1 MTVTSL
7 PVHSRI
13 AAVSRLA
20 WLTIALLGLSVDQ
33 VTFAQA
39 GGAHG
44 SSGAHGSGGP
54 GRPPGLPGMPG
65 MPGRTGGP
73 GAPAGPPIPGQANP
87 NALKGPPTE
96 LKIDSETLPKKFA
109 PPAAKA
115 EVMDLDQPLA
125 MQDEIDKLKKD
136 LAKYQTVMR
145 TAKSTDADKI
155 LIRNGIRYRLA
166 LMCLKKNRLELS
178 KLHEDLTRDLNSAAS
193 APEAANANAIKSF
206 RQIVMQEIVSQ
217 AGPLL
222 VTQPFHVRLHIALLL
237 GELNLTEENP
247 KFALK
252 LEAYSPVCEPLLQVI
267 SSPDQPEGVKIV
279 AVNGL
284 ARNLRLGNANVTVR
298 TKVAQA
304 LVAELSNKKAH
315 SWYQMRLAAALAAM
329 DVDLV
334 QGKPIVVDVLKAV
347 LADDER
353 TWTVRAEAARSLGRV
368 PLPAACNPP
377 SVTKA
382 VAAFALKLAKA
393 AQQAPQ
399 TKGDESK
406 WKGEFFKLYLAFQ
419 QFDATDLMAD
429 KKSKAGL
436 LNNSQAAA
444 APAYALIHP
453 LVAAILQAQR
463 LTVQQVQALE
473 DWVKPPAEQA
483 KPEKPA
489 TSSPAEGGGAAP
501 MSVRGGPQ
509 KI

>member
-1 MTVTSL
+1 
-7 PVHSRI
+7 
-13 AAVSRLA
+13 
-20 WLTIALLGLSVDQ
+20 
-33 VTFAQA
+33 
-39 GGAHG
+39 
-44 SSGAHGSGGP
+44 
-54 GRPPGLPGMPG
+54 
-65 MPGRTGGP
+65 
-73 GAPAGPPIPGQANP
+73 
-87 NALKGPPTE
+87 
-96 LKIDSETLPKKFA
+96 LKIDSVTLPKDFA

-145 TAKSTDADKI
+145 TAKSTDADKV

-193 APEAANANAIKSF
+193 APEAANANAIRSF

-222 VTQPFHVRLHIALLL
+222 ITQPFHVRLHIALLL

-247 KFALK
+247 RFALK

-298 TKVAQA
+298 TRVAQA

-347 LADDER
+347 LADDGR
-353 TWTVRAEAARSLGRV
+353 TWIVRAEAAKSLGRV

-382 VAAFALKLAKA
+382 VAAFTLKLAKA
-393 AQQAPQ
+393 AQQSPQ
-399 TKGDESK
+399 TN
-406 WKGEFFKLYLAFQ
+406 WKGEFLKVYLAFQ
-419 QFDATDLMAD
+419 QYDATDLMAD

-436 LNNSQAAA
+436 LNNSQASA

-473 DWVKPPAEQA
+473 DWVKPTPGQAQPA
-483 KPEKPA
+483 KPA
-489 TSSPAEGGGAAP
+489 TGSPPDGSGAASP
-501 MSVRGGPQ
+501 TSLRGGPQ

>member
-7 PVHSRI
+7 PVRSRI
-13 AAVSRLA
+13 ASVSRFA
-20 WLTIALLGLSVDQ
+20 CLTIVSLGLAVDQ
-33 VTFAQA
+33 VAFAQP

-44 SSGAHGSGGP
+44 SSGGPMRGPGPGSAMPGPPGRGGP
-54 GRPPGLPGMPG
+54 LSPVNPNI
-65 MPGRTGGP
+65 P
-73 GAPAGPPIPGQANP
+73 GAANP
-87 NALKGPPTE
+87 NALKGRPTE
-96 LKIDSETLPKKFA
+96 LKIDSETLPKDFA

-145 TAKSTDADKI
+145 TAKSSDADKV

-193 APEAANANAIKSF
+193 APEAANANAIRSF

-237 GELNLTEENP
+237 GELNITEENP
-247 KFALK
+247 RFALK

-304 LVAELSNKKAH
+304 LVSELSNKKAH

-353 TWTVRAEAARSLGRV
+353 TWTVRAEAAKSLGRV

-393 AQQAPQ
+393 AQQSPQ

-406 WKGEFFKLYLAFQ
+406 WKGEFFKVYLAFQ

-436 LNNSQAAA
+436 LNNPQAAA
-444 APAYALIHP
+444 AQAYSLIHP

-473 DWVKPPAEQA
+473 DWVKPVPSQA
-483 KPEKPA
+483 KPEKVEKPA
-489 TSSPAEGGGAAP
+489 TGSPPDGSGAASP
-501 MSVRGGPQ
+501 TSLRGGPQ